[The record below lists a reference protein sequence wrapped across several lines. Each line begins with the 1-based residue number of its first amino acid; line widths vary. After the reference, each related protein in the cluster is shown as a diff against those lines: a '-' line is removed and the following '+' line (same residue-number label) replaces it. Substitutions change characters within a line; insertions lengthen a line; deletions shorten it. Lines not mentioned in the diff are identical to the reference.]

1 MVTINKATLSSN
13 VWETFYD
20 RIKTQVT
27 SVTLS
32 DSSSRSVQTWTG
44 SFPDSEFDNRD
55 AYPIIVIE
63 TPTISWA
70 DSPTLTMTKKKAM
83 INIMI
88 EIYDSKSES
97 AELLLDAVNN
107 AIETYRASLKDLG
120 LDFVKQ
126 EMTDSDEVFRG
137 KIKVHVRRTT
147 WSMEYNFT
155 STRV

>member
-1 MVTINKATLSSN
+1 MVTYQNLASN
-13 VWETFYD
+13 IWETFYD
-20 RIKTQVT
+20 RIKDQVT

-32 DSSSRSVQTWTG
+32 DSTSRTVQTWTA
-44 SFPDSEFDNRD
+44 SFPDKEFDNKD

-70 DSPTLTMTKKKAM
+70 DSPTLTMTKKKAL
-83 INIMI
+83 INITI
-88 EIYDSKSES
+88 EAYDSKSES
-97 AELLLDAVNN
+97 AEMFLDAMNY
-107 AIETYRASLKDLG
+107 AIETYRKDLKDLG

-126 EMTDSDEVFRG
+126 ELTDSDEVFRG
-137 KIKVHVRRTT
+137 KIKVHVRRTM